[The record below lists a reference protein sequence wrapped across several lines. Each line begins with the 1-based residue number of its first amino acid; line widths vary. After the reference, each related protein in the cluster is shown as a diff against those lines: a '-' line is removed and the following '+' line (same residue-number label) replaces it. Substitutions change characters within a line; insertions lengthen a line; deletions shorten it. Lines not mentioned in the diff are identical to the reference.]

1 MPKTKSH
8 SSYLL
13 ESLQDPTEAALYLEA
28 ALEEEDFEFFCVAL
42 HNVVEAQLA
51 LLEETSSPND
61 SLLKARQRL
70 DQQPAPDFFT
80 LTRLLS
86 ELGFKISVMP
96 REQAA

>member
-8 SSYLL
+8 SAYLL

-28 ALEEEDFEFFCVAL
+28 ALEGEDFEFFCIALKDVA
-42 HNVVEAQLA
+42 EARLA
-51 LLEETSSPND
+51 LLEGTSPRE
-61 SLLKARQRL
+61 SLLKARQSL
-70 DQQPAPDFFT
+70 EQQPAPDFFT

-86 ELGFKISVMP
+86 DLGFKLSVMP